1 MMIECAKKF
10 IDCVNSK
17 AFVNLYKSKNPMMKY
32 NIHIRKPLFWKNS
45 KKKTTSD
52 ALTFTW
58 CMHSTA
64 SWVDVNACTSV
75 WSEVSS
81 NGCAFGHHFCFFFI
95 LFSIRVLYVL
105 LVRCLPSKLSYNERH
120 CFQTSVAYFWRTES
134 MFSETVC
141 VCVTKLYFDRV
152 FQIVKETHTW
162 ITFVFCP
169 TLQWNPNKI
178 FINFIFVAS
187 CEY

>member
-1 MMIECAKKF
+1 
-10 IDCVNSK
+10 
-17 AFVNLYKSKNPMMKY
+17 MKY

-45 KKKTTSD
+45 KKNNKRCFDVYVVYAFNSQ
-52 ALTFTW
+52 LSW
-58 CMHSTA
+58 CQCLYICMKRSQFKWLRFR
-64 SWVDVNACTSV
+64 SP
-75 WSEVSS
+75 
-81 NGCAFGHHFCFFFI
+81 FLFFFFI

-169 TLQWNPNKI
+169 SLQWNPNKI